1 MFVAADRLPVFV
13 AADWLP
19 VTRVCSMDL
28 SNLPSTQSTAR
39 ATNTGRPISAS
50 TVSEALAT
58 LLSSSCRLIWPEAL
72 TTAKR
77 LSAGL

>member
-1 MFVAADRLPVFV
+1 
-13 AADWLP
+13 
-19 VTRVCSMDL
+19 MDL
-28 SNLPSTQSTAR
+28 SSLPMTQSTAR

-50 TVSEALAT
+50 TVRVALAT
-58 LLSSSCRLIWPEAL
+58 LLSPSCRLIWPDAL